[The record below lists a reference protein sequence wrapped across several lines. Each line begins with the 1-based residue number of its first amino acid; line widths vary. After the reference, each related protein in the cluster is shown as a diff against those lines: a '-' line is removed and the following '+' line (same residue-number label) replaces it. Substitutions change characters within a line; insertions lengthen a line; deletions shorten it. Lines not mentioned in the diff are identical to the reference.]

1 MSLALIAHEIEELA
15 RLVTDKA
22 IIANFI
28 NKVHGTKYHAS
39 DIEKIQM
46 GLHPTQSIPR
56 SRAGVTV
63 NVGSHLPLTPPLTT
77 TNDNGIDPLF
87 KALASYHAK
96 RTSGELKAYWE
107 RLAA

>member
-1 MSLALIAHEIEELA
+1 MSLALIAHEIDELA

-22 IIANFI
+22 VIADFI
-28 NKVHGTKYHAS
+28 NKVHGTNYHAS
-39 DIEKIQM
+39 DISKIQM

-56 SRAGVTV
+56 SRAGLTV
-63 NVGSHLPLTPPLTT
+63 NVGNYLPLSPPLTT
-77 TNDNGIDPLF
+77 TNDNGIDPLV

-96 RTSGELKAYWE
+96 RTTGDLQAYWA